1 LLQDWDDGA
10 GHGLGEAFR
19 ALLTAAFV
27 PPWIV
32 VLVQWGIL
40 HIYLSR
46 QRDPAGAL
54 PR

>member
-1 LLQDWDDGA
+1 LLQDGDDAA
-10 GHGLGEAFR
+10 GRGLDGAFR
-19 ALLTAAFV
+19 AFLTAAFV

-32 VLVQWGIL
+32 ALVQWGIL
-40 HIYLSR
+40 HIYLPR